1 MAMYQAEPKTSNMP
15 RRSSTGARAGW
26 SLKYWSTRWGLRP
39 SWGNR
44 LPRIEAAASTT
55 SRTRAVRMERYSR
68 QGWRRVSPSPGR
80 GGVCPEGAA
89 GGRTST
95 AKDGSSLQGQS
106 DRPGP
111 DLELGQQGVPEAG
124 EQQQADHHQHPA
136 PGQLEQPEPGPQGRE
151 PAKGPPEAE
160 GGDQERHAKPDRV
173 GEQQQRPP
181 AGPAPADGG
190 QPEHGPEGRADAGR
204 PAEPEHHPKR
214 QGPGEPAGDLVGPQ
228 APLPVQEAGLDHP
241 GQEQA
246 HDDHQHPGD
255 PGDQVPVQ
263 DQPGGDGA
271 QGRPQ

>member
-1 MAMYQAEPKTSNMP
+1 MAMYQAEPKTSNRP

-26 SLKYWSTRWGLRP
+26 SAKYWSTRWGLSP

-68 QGWRRVSPSPGR
+68 QAWRRLSPSPGR
-80 GGVCPEGAA
+80 GGVRPEGAA

-95 AKDGSSLQGQS
+95 AKGTSLDGQA

-111 DLELGQQGVPEAG
+111 DLQLGQQTVPQAG
-124 EQQQADHHQHPA
+124 EQQQPDDHQHPA
-136 PGQLEQPEPGPQGRE
+136 PDQLEQPEAGPQGRE
-151 PAKGPPEAE
+151 AAQGPPEAE
-160 GGDQERHAKPDRV
+160 GGDQERQPQPERV

-181 AGPAPADGG
+181 EGPAPAHRG
-190 QPEHGPEGRADAGR
+190 QAEHGGEGGTDARG
-204 PAEPEHHPKR
+204 PAEPEHHA
-214 QGPGEPAGDLVGPQ
+214 QGQGADQPARDRVGPQ

-241 GQEQA
+241 GQEQP

-255 PGDQVPVQ
+255 PGDQAPVQ
-263 DQPGGDGA
+263 HQPGGD
-271 QGRPQ
+271 RSK

>member
-15 RRSSTGARAGW
+15 RRARTGW

-68 QGWRRVSPSPGR
+68 QAWRRVSPSPGR
-80 GGVCPEGAA
+80 GGVRPEGVA

-124 EQQQADHHQHPA
+124 EQQQ
-136 PGQLEQPEPGPQGRE
+136 
-151 PAKGPPEAE
+151 
-160 GGDQERHAKPDRV
+160 
-173 GEQQQRPP
+173 
-181 AGPAPADGG
+181 
-190 QPEHGPEGRADAGR
+190 
-204 PAEPEHHPKR
+204 
-214 QGPGEPAGDLVGPQ
+214 
-228 APLPVQEAGLDHP
+228 
-241 GQEQA
+241 
-246 HDDHQHPGD
+246 
-255 PGDQVPVQ
+255 
-263 DQPGGDGA
+263 
-271 QGRPQ
+271 